1 MKVRSHGETDRHAHR
16 SYSPLFVH
24 KKHNCCEAGDQKS
37 GDDGNDDDQ
46 VEGDI
51 VVSCGGEN
59 TVSASSPCFPS
70 ASKSSGVSQT
80 LSYVWAAA
88 RRKTCSRSRS
98 CFLPGRWRALEQ
110 SSSPVPG
117 WSAGPPC
124 APGSAAAA
132 HTCASPAGGEKTSV
146 WSKPARADCL
156 KITFI
161 LCFSDQR
168 RETTDGSSLDK
179 WNSLN

>member
-1 MKVRSHGETDRHAHR
+1 MTS
-16 SYSPLFVH
+16 
-24 KKHNCCEAGDQKS
+24 
-37 GDDGNDDDQ
+37 
-46 VEGDI
+46 
-51 VVSCGGEN
+51 
-59 TVSASSPCFPS
+59 SSPAEEKTPLVRPLPFFSS

-132 HTCASPAGGEKTSV
+132 HTCASPAGGEKTSGGQNQFRLKV
-146 WSKPARADCL
+146 SPSGSRLDSRWSLPPPITVGRGQESRSCRPHFRWSKAFQL
-156 KITFI
+156 ITFMI
-161 LCFSDQR
+161 D
-168 RETTDGSSLDK
+168 
-179 WNSLN
+179 